1 MGQPDRVTG
10 SRMERGG
17 IKIILGN
24 GYTKNIYPIHSI
36 SEFGTKDSKEAD
48 FTAVG
53 WIKHLRHKIWWSPS
67 LESEFIREVKKYL

>member
-10 SRMERGG
+10 SRRERGG

-36 SEFGTKDSKEAD
+36 SEVGGPDAKEGD
-48 FTAVG
+48 FTAKG
-53 WIKHLRHKIWWSPS
+53 WILHLRHKRWWNPG
-67 LESEFIREVKKYL
+67 LESEVIREIKKYL